1 MKPTLISLAALALM
15 TMGANALA
23 AADKPGAE
31 SKSRAAA
38 ADLSGLAKAP
48 AQTIAVPKTNT
59 PPPPPPPPPAPLV
72 PTLVSATPGAAQ
84 YKAIENVTL
93 ALGGINLNAAS
104 PSTSSCIAKVDWGDG
119 NIPEIFVGQNGKWL
133 TLNHVYASAGIKNI
147 AVTPKSFSGA
157 PCVGGPV
164 SASIKVDPPT
174 PLPPS
179 QMTKLVVTPMVNPK
193 ERLISTKW
201 VGSASNSSCSYILNF
216 GDGATKKS
224 GAAAIQPG
232 SDEHHVYAA
241 GTYSAFITLTNADYE
256 SCTLGSDAGPKT
268 FTVE

>member
-1 MKPTLISLAALALM
+1 
-15 TMGANALA
+15 
-23 AADKPGAE
+23 
-31 SKSRAAA
+31 
-38 ADLSGLAKAP
+38 
-48 AQTIAVPKTNT
+48 
-59 PPPPPPPPPAPLV
+59 V

-147 AVTPKSFSGA
+147 TVTPKSFSGA

-179 QMTKLVVTPMVNPK
+179 QMTKLVVTPMLNPK
-193 ERLISTKW
+193 ARLISTKW
-201 VGSASNSSCSYILNF
+201 VGSAPNSSCSYTLNF

-224 GAAAIQPG
+224 GAGAIQPG
-232 SDEHHVYAA
+232 SDEQHVYAA
-241 GTYSAFITLTNADYE
+241 GTYSVFITLTNADYD
-256 SCTLGSDAGPKT
+256 SCTLGPDAGPKT
-268 FTVE
+268 FNVE